1 MPRTVLSPPNAIL
14 FIFDPTS
21 KDVVIPAYVDNELTA
36 ATDTCV
42 SVGTQAD
49 VDGETEV
56 SLDILGVVPL
66 DLELIFSG
74 AIATPGGK
82 VAVVTSQFQRVLEV
96 NVPIGTVEIIIWADD
111 AVNPGRIAIN
121 VKSIAGD

>member
-1 MPRTVLSPPNAIL
+1 MPKTVLSPPNAIL
-14 FIFDPTS
+14 FIFDPTN
-21 KDVVIPAYVDNELTA
+21 KEVVIPAYLDDELTA
-36 ATDTCV
+36 ATATCV

-56 SLDILGVVPL
+56 SLDIGGAVPL
-66 DLELIFSG
+66 DLELVFSG
-74 AIATPGGK
+74 AVAAPGGK
-82 VAVVTSQFQRVLEV
+82 VAVVTSQFQRALEL

-121 VKSIAGD
+121 VKSIIGD